1 MQGMCVRVC
10 EKEREVVCVC
20 VRVVSK
26 SVGELIADDSI
37 LYRQS
42 GVMLP
47 SLLPLS
53 QSWKITLIEAV
64 QIILLKVILE
74 MIIKEGIHCK
84 TLYYMQLFC
93 IKDLCSVIYYSVP
106 VEQVMFI

>member
-1 MQGMCVRVC
+1 MLS
-10 EKEREVVCVC
+10 
-20 VRVVSK
+20 VSK

-37 LYRQS
+37 LYQQS

-53 QSWKITLIEAV
+53 QSSKITLIEAV

-74 MIIKEGIHCK
+74 NDNQGG
-84 TLYYMQLFC
+84 
-93 IKDLCSVIYYSVP
+93 DLSQDSIFP
-106 VEQVMFI
+106 

>member
-1 MQGMCVRVC
+1 MLS
-10 EKEREVVCVC
+10 
-20 VRVVSK
+20 VSK

-37 LYRQS
+37 LYQQS

-53 QSWKITLIEAV
+53 QSSKITLIEAA

-74 MIIKEGIHCK
+74 MIIKEGICHE
-84 TLYYMQLFC
+84 TLYFLLFLNLFG
-93 IKDLCSVIYYSVP
+93 IALYL
-106 VEQVMFI
+106 Q